1 MQADAVTLRKVLAWK
16 VIMYRHKH
24 NKVGR
29 RETQARRGGAM
40 RGEASK
46 FRERGSNA
54 GMANNDLRVWLTH
67 CALLVD
73 RVGIAFRLL

>member
-29 RETQARRGGAM
+29 METRTR
-40 RGEASK
+40 
-46 FRERGSNA
+46 
-54 GMANNDLRVWLTH
+54 
-67 CALLVD
+67 
-73 RVGIAFRLL
+73 